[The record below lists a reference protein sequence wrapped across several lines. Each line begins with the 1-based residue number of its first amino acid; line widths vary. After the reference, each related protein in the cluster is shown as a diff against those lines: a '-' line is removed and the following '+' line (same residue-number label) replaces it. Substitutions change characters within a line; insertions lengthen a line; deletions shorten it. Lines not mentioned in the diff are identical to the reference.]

1 MKTLRSPWNLLGGL
15 VFLAGLFAFWYG
27 GRLPTTRVVHPPA
40 PVVAPEAEAKEVTLA
55 LYFAKPDGTGFVLEK
70 RKVQLDPGEDRLARA
85 LAELVRGP
93 EIAGASPLLPK
104 DAPPPAVYRMG
115 RAVVLD
121 LPAGYRDL
129 GYGVRGE
136 SLLLYGLANTALA
149 NSDAEEVRFLLAG
162 RPAMA
167 LIHLSLADPIR
178 RAR

>member
-1 MKTLRSPWNLLGGL
+1 VKILRSPWNLLGGL
-15 VFLAGLFAFWYG
+15 IFLIGLLAFWYG
-27 GRLPTTRVVHPPA
+27 ARLPATRVVHPPS
-40 PVVAPEAEAKEVTLA
+40 PVVAAEAEAKEITLA

-70 RKVQLDPGEDRLARA
+70 RKVQLAPGEDQLSRA
-85 LAELVRGP
+85 LVELVAGP

-104 DAPPPAVYRMG
+104 DAPPPVAYRMG

-121 LPAGYRDL
+121 LPPGYRDL

-149 NSDAEEVRFLLAG
+149 NSDAEEVRFLLGG